1 MKVDKK
7 GFTMKFLIEIIK
19 GMFVGIANIIPGVSG
34 GTMAIT
40 FGIYDKI
47 ISSITNLLKDFKK
60 SFKTLLPIAIG
71 IATGVVAFAYIL
83 PYCLKTQPF
92 CTSAAFT
99 GLIVGGIPMIITSL
113 KEGWKKDT
121 KKSLPVNVIVFIVLF
136 TISLI
141 MPFLNGDAES
151 GILLTANL
159 PTMIKVFFLGIIAAA
174 TMVIPG
180 VSGSLVLMILG
191 YYFGILTAVKS
202 FLDGLKGLDFGVMLD
217 NGLVLAP
224 FAIGCIVGIFFV
236 SKLIE
241 WLFNNYSSATFS
253 GILGLVATSPVSIFY
268 KVHQEYGLGSTSI
281 IQLIIGIII
290 FVACLWLTLFM
301 SKLEEKTEIKKAE
314 IKKEA

>member
-1 MKVDKK
+1 
-7 GFTMKFLIEIIK
+7 MKFIIELIK

-47 ISSITNLLKDFKK
+47 ISSVTNLFKDFKK
-60 SFKTLLPIAIG
+60 SFKTLLPIGVGIVIG
-71 IATGVVAFAYIL
+71 IIAFAYIL

-99 GLIVGGIPMIITSL
+99 GLILGGIPMIITAL
-113 KEGWKKDT
+113 KEGWNKDK
-121 KKSLPVNVIVFIVLF
+121 KKSLPINVIIFVVLF
-136 TISLI
+136 AISFI
-141 MPFLNGDAES
+141 MPFLNGDSES
-151 GILLTANL
+151 GILLTADA

-202 FLDGLKGLDFGVMLD
+202 FLDGLKGLDFGVMLE

-224 FAIGCIVGIFFV
+224 FAVGCIIGIFYI

-253 GILGLVATSPVSIFY
+253 GILGLIVTSPVSIFY

-281 IQLIIGIII
+281 IQLIVGIII
-290 FVACLWLTLFM
+290 FVACIWLTLFM
-301 SKLEEKTEIKKAE
+301 GKLEAKLENTKSNTAS
-314 IKKEA
+314 EA

>member
-1 MKVDKK
+1 
-7 GFTMKFLIEIIK
+7 MKFIIELIK

-47 ISSITNLLKDFKK
+47 ISSVTNLFKDFKK
-60 SFKTLLPIAIG
+60 SFKTLLPIGVGIVIG
-71 IATGVVAFAYIL
+71 IIAFAYIL

-99 GLIVGGIPMIITSL
+99 GLILGGIPMIITAL
-113 KEGWKKDT
+113 KEGWNKDK
-121 KKSLPVNVIVFIVLF
+121 KKSLPINVIIFVVLF
-136 TISLI
+136 AISFI
-141 MPFLNGDAES
+141 IPFLNGDSES
-151 GILLTANL
+151 GILLTADA

-202 FLDGLKGLDFGVMLD
+202 FLDGLKGLDFGVMLE

-224 FAIGCIVGIFFV
+224 FAVGCIIGIFYIT
-236 SKLIE
+236 KLIE

-253 GILGLVATSPVSIFY
+253 GILGLIVTSPVSIFY

-281 IQLIIGIII
+281 IQLIVGIII
-290 FVACLWLTLFM
+290 FVACIWLTLFM
-301 SKLEEKTEIKKAE
+301 GKLEAKLENTKSNTAS
-314 IKKEA
+314 EA

>member
-1 MKVDKK
+1 M
-7 GFTMKFLIEIIK
+7 IK

-47 ISSITNLLKDFKK
+47 ISSITNLFKDFKK
-60 SFKTLLPIAIG
+60 SIKTLFPIAIG
-71 IATGVVAFAYIL
+71 IVIGIVAFAFIL
-83 PYCLKTQPF
+83 PIALEHQPF

-99 GLIVGGIPMIITSL
+99 GLIVGGVPMIIASL
-113 KEGWKKDT
+113 KDGWHKDA
-121 KKSLPVNVIVFIVLF
+121 KKSLPINVVIFIIF
-136 TISLI
+136 FAISLI
-141 MPFLNGDAES
+141 MPFLNGDSES
-151 GILLTANL
+151 GILLTADA

-191 YYFGILTAVKS
+191 YYFGILTAVKD
-202 FLDGLKGLDFGVMLD
+202 FLDGLKAFDFGIMLD

-224 FAIGCIVGIFFV
+224 FAIGCLLGIFFV

-241 WLFNNYSSATFS
+241 WLFNHYSSATFC
-253 GILGLVATSPVSIFY
+253 GILGLIVTSPVSIFY

-281 IQLIIGIII
+281 VQVIVGVII
-290 FVACLWLTLFM
+290 FVACIWLTLFM
-301 SKLEEKTEIKKAE
+301 SKLEEKNESLKSDIKS
-314 IKKEA
+314 EA